1 MYIDKLNDTV
11 DESDNTKQKTIKMKP
26 IDVKDNTYIDFSK
39 EVKDNDPKFKVGDHA
54 RISKYKNIFAKGYT
68 PNWSEEIFVTEK
80 TKNAVSWTYVIDDLN
95 GEEIIRTFYEK

>member
-11 DESDNTKQKTIKMKP
+11 DESNNTKQKTIKMKP

-39 EVKDNDPKFKVGDHA
+39 EVNDNDPKFKVGDHV

-80 TKNAVSWTYVIDDLN
+80 PKNTVSWTYVINDLN